1 MDESVIQKL
10 LDINEQF
17 YQTFAASFS
26 ETRERVQPGVL
37 KVIEHIPR
45 EASVLDLGCGNGNL
59 AKLLAQDGHA
69 GTYLGLDS
77 SQALLND
84 AIEGSIHPNSAF
96 ELVKLHETTWSEVLP
111 ARFDYTFAFALLHH
125 IPGGE
130 LRGQLLLDA
139 RESLTPKGT
148 FAFSVW
154 NFMASPRLKAR
165 ILPWEVLDLED
176 NQLDPGDYLLDW
188 KRDGYGLRYVH
199 SFEEDELD
207 QLAADANFEPIDTF
221 ISDGKG
227 GKLGNYHLW
236 KPRT

>member
-10 LDINEQF
+10 LNLNEQF

-26 ETRERVQPGVL
+26 KTRQRVQPGVL
-37 KVIEHIPR
+37 KIIEDFPR

-59 AKLLAQDGHA
+59 AKLLAQGGHM
-69 GTYLGLDS
+69 GLYLGLDS
-77 SQALLND
+77 SQVLLDD
-84 AIEGSIHPNSAF
+84 AIEASDHPNSAF
-96 ELVKLHETTWSEVLP
+96 ELAKLQGTAWRERLP
-111 ARFDYTFAFALLHH
+111 GRFDYVFAFAVLHH
-125 IPGGE
+125 IPGSE
-130 LRGQLLLDA
+130 LRSQLMRDA
-139 RESLTPKGT
+139 RESLNPEGT

-176 NQLDPGDYLLDW
+176 DQLDPGDYLLDW

-199 SFEEDELD
+199 SFEDAELD
-207 QLAADANFEPIDTF
+207 QLAIDANFEPFDAF

-227 GKLGNYHLW
+227 GKLGIYQLW
-236 KPRT
+236 KPRK

>member
-10 LDINEQF
+10 LNLNEQF

-37 KVIEHIPR
+37 KVIENIPR

-59 AKLLAQDGHA
+59 AKLLAQGGHA
-69 GTYLGLDS
+69 GPYLGLDS
-77 SQALLND
+77 SQALLD
-84 AIEGSIHPNSAF
+84 EAIEASIHPKAAF
-96 ELVKLHETTWSEVLP
+96 ELAKLHETAWREVLP
-111 ARFDYTFAFALLHH
+111 GRFDYTFAFALLHH
-125 IPGGE
+125 IPGSE
-130 LRGQLLLDA
+130 LRSQLMLDA
-139 RESLTPKGT
+139 RESLNPEGT

-165 ILPWEVLDLED
+165 ILPWKVLDLD
-176 NQLDPGDYLLDW
+176 DDQLDPGDYLLDW

-199 SFEEDELD
+199 SFEDDELD
-207 QLAADANFEPIDTF
+207 QLATDANFEPVHSF

-227 GKLGNYHLW
+227 GKLGIYHLW
-236 KPRT
+236 KPRR